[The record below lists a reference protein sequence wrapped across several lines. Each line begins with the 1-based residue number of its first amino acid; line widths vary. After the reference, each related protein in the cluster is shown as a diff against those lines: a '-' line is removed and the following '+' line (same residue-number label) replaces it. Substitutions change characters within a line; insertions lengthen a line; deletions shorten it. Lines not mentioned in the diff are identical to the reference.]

1 MLESTSAPKT
11 KAECCL
17 QCGDLP
23 IRPASRNKD
32 FELQSRSW
40 LCVLIPVYKLS
51 ANLYM
56 GRHLLPARPS
66 TLNEKTYNTRAIFP
80 PLLVTMRTNPLATLT
95 LLSRTMR
102 TTPLQ
107 AASGSRRQ
115 TRALPRN
122 GYQKYGTSN
131 SPVKIADAKQWR
143 QYLMPGGGGGMRS
156 RNV

>member
-1 MLESTSAPKT
+1 MPESTSATKT
-11 KAECCL
+11 KAECSL

-40 LCVLIPVYKLS
+40 LCFLIPVYKLS

-56 GRHLLPARPS
+56 GRQLLPTGPS
-66 TLNEKTYNTRAIFP
+66 TLNEKAHNTRAMFP
-80 PLLVTMRTNPLATLT
+80 PLLVTIHRNPLATLT
-95 LLSRTMR
+95 LLSNIMR

-107 AASGSRRQ
+107 PASGSRRQ

-122 GYQKYGTSN
+122 AYQKYGTSN
-131 SPVKIADAKQWR
+131 SPVKIADAKQCR